1 MNALRFA
8 TALFG
13 LAVVSFS
20 SFAEETNTLPTT
32 ITVEGIIYSNVTWH
46 TVTPAAV
53 TIYHQTGVAS
63 IPLEELPADL
73 QKRFGYDPQKAA
85 AYRGEELA
93 AEQQRL
99 ADTQAR
105 ERVRQQREVESQ
117 EAARKQELA
126 QEEQVWHQ
134 LAAMQKAPPTV
145 EIIPV
150 LSLSGPVNLLDSGG
164 YAAQVALSNQTIV
177 CAHFDDAG
185 KRYLEDASRKYADW
199 KTQQASTGQQ
209 LQGALQPGAIIL
221 YGGRNGMVRV
231 PGGGFGLTYSAGPQS
246 APPTPPPVAAI
257 YAVRDENSSC
267 YLLKGDREA
276 GQTGGVTLYVWQ

>member
-1 MNALRFA
+1 
-8 TALFG
+8 
-13 LAVVSFS
+13 
-20 SFAEETNTLPTT
+20 
-32 ITVEGIIYSNVTWH
+32 
-46 TVTPAAV
+46 
-53 TIYHQTGVAS
+53 
-63 IPLEELPADL
+63 
-73 QKRFGYDPQKAA
+73 
-85 AYRGEELA
+85 
-93 AEQQRL
+93 
-99 ADTQAR
+99 
-105 ERVRQQREVESQ
+105 
-117 EAARKQELA
+117 
-126 QEEQVWHQ
+126 
-134 LAAMQKAPPTV
+134 MQKAPPTV